1 MTTTQTG
8 TWGALLG
15 RRHLGVAVVLAG
27 GVALYAINIY
37 LTASML
43 PSIVADIGG
52 ERFYAWNTTVFLV
65 ASVSSSVLVG
75 KAVHRL
81 GPRGAYLLAVAIF
94 AAGSLLAAASPTM
107 ATLLVARGVQGVGGG
122 LLAGLAFALIHSNLP
137 QELWSRASA
146 LVSAM
151 WGVGTLIGP
160 AVGGVFGEL
169 DAWPV
174 AFVVLAAIAGA
185 LGLLV
190 PRVLAKERPDER
202 LELVPVVSMVLLS
215 AAALLVSIAGVVT
228 DVALSAALLVVAVGA
243 VVWFVLRERVRP
255 ARLLPRSTFT
265 PGSPTKWI
273 YLVIAVASVGSTAE
287 AFVPLF
293 GQRLGGLAPIAAG
306 FLGAVL
312 AAGWTTGELPSA
324 GASRP
329 STVRRIV
336 IIAPAMLAGGLAL
349 LAFSQMPAAP
359 APVVWL
365 WVVGLFVAG
374 AGIGLQWP
382 HVATAAMSTESDP
395 AEANRAAA
403 AINTVQLV
411 SNAFG
416 AALAGL
422 AVNLG
427 GPAED
432 SSARLMFGMFALIT
446 ITGVVLARRMITTG
460 ATLGT
465 PASGD

>member
-1 MTTTQTG
+1 MTMTSTG
-8 TWGALLG
+8 SWGALLG

-75 KAVHRL
+75 KAVQRL
-81 GPRGAYLLAVAIF
+81 GPRGAYLLAVAVF
-94 AAGSLLAAASPTM
+94 VAGSLLAAASPTM
-107 ATLLVARGVQGVGGG
+107 TILLVARGVQGVGGG
-122 LLAGLAFALIHSNLP
+122 LLAGLGFALIRANLP

-151 WGVGTLIGP
+151 WGVGTLVGP

-169 DAWPV
+169 GAWPV
-174 AFVVLAAIAGA
+174 AFVALAAAGVA

-190 PRVLAKERPDER
+190 PAVLSNERPDDE
-202 LELVPVVSMVLLS
+202 LELIPVASMVLLS
-215 AAALLVSIAGVVT
+215 AAALLVSIAGVVS
-228 DVALSAALLVVAVGA
+228 DVAVSVALLVVAAVA

-255 ARLLPRSTFT
+255 ARLLPRSTFAI
-265 PGSPTKWI
+265 GAPTKWI
-273 YLVIAVASVGSTAE
+273 YLSVAVMAIGSTAE

-293 GQRLGGLAPIAAG
+293 GQRLGGLDPIAAG
-306 FLGAVL
+306 FLGAAL
-312 AAGWTTGELPSA
+312 AAGWTLGEIPSA
-324 GASRP
+324 SAARPAS
-329 STVRRIV
+329 VRRIV
-336 IIAPAMLAGGLAL
+336 LVAPIMLAGGLTL
-349 LAFSQMPAAP
+349 LALSQMSAAP
-359 APVVWL
+359 APVIWL
-365 WVVGLFVAG
+365 WVVGLLVAG
-374 AGIGLQWP
+374 AGIGVQWP
-382 HVATAAMSTESDP
+382 HVATAGMAAESDP

-427 GPAED
+427 GPAEE

-446 ITGVVLARRMITTG
+446 ISGVVLARRMITTG
-460 ATLGT
+460 AALGT
-465 PASGD
+465 PQG